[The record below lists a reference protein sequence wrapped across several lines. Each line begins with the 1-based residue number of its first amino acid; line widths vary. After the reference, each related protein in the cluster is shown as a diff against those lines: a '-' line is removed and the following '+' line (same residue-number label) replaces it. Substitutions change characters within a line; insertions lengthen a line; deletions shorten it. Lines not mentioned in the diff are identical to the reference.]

1 MTLAIYH
8 RPTLLPSL
16 RKPPVSRGTRGQI
29 IAPSFL
35 MQRYFT
41 TLARLAARIK
51 KKNSLTLLLFFSFF
65 LFSFSLFFSLSL
77 SYLSSLALIICNS
90 RDKTAESFRII
101 LVVSTKFFQKEY
113 KIYSLSYLAFRDEYL
128 TKLVPLEQPGLDET
142 LKIRL
147 QNIPLPTFDRDEFPN
162 KFRPLQYCSS
172 IRIISRGGGRGG
184 EGATKFR
191 LTKCWQWNMSRVRLS
206 TMANNL
212 SIFLVSCL
220 LCSPGHWSL
229 LVPRPFYLFRLWLLG
244 DTREKPSTLFQST
257 SLPPL
262 SSSIT
267 AYALYF
273 SLSNTQN
280 QDTFCAQL
288 YVIHPRVRIHSNQI
302 VRCNI

>member
-51 KKNSLTLLLFFSFF
+51 KNSLTLLLFFSFF
-65 LFSFSLFFSLSL
+65 FLSLFFSLSL
-77 SYLSSLALIICNS
+77 SSSDLSSLALIICNS

-101 LVVSTKFFQKEY
+101 LVFSTKFFQKEY

-172 IRIISRGGGRGG
+172 IRIISREGGRGG

-191 LTKCWQWNMSRVRLS
+191 LTKC
-206 TMANNL
+206 
-212 SIFLVSCL
+212 
-220 LCSPGHWSL
+220 
-229 LVPRPFYLFRLWLLG
+229 
-244 DTREKPSTLFQST
+244 
-257 SLPPL
+257 
-262 SSSIT
+262 
-267 AYALYF
+267 
-273 SLSNTQN
+273 
-280 QDTFCAQL
+280 
-288 YVIHPRVRIHSNQI
+288 
-302 VRCNI
+302 